1 MGKGAQATEEPWAP
15 TCTGR
20 WPPETLSF
28 VAISKARK
36 KRGLIFY
43 KEIARMRNIRTWAPQ
58 LSMDKLE
65 QNFHFAK
72 SSLLG
77 RREWGP
83 SLGC

>member
-20 WPPETLSF
+20 WPPRETLSF

-36 KRGLIFY
+36 KGLIFY

-58 LSMDKLE
+58 LSMDKRTELPTL
-65 QNFHFAK
+65 QNHH
-72 SSLLG
+72 
-77 RREWGP
+77 
-83 SLGC
+83 C